1 MLLQPSRGT
10 DLLPPAKLS
19 AVQPTQPAAVVHPR
33 QMGTT
38 PLCQEA
44 HARAGMPAAAMALN
58 NWVSS
63 VTVALVAYH
72 RTRSGEINMGNSADN
87 TDVVILAAA
96 RTPQGRINGQLAS
109 FTAVDLGAH
118 AIKAALDASGVDAG
132 QVEAV
137 IMGQVLQAGAGQN
150 PARQSSI
157 GAGIGWNVPAVTVN
171 KVCLSGLT
179 AVIDAAR
186 MIRGGEAS
194 VVVAGGQ
201 ESMTRAPHLLPGS
214 RQGWTYGSIQA
225 LDAAAH
231 DGLTDAFDGQS
242 MGLSTETRNL
252 ALGIDRPS
260 QDNVAA
266 QSHQRAALAAKNGT
280 FDDEIAPISVKQRKG
295 DPIVVSTD
303 EGVRPNASVESMAGL
318 RAAFVT
324 DGTITAGNS
333 SPLSDGAAALVL
345 SSRAFAEE
353 HGLEYLAVV
362 GKPGQVAGP
371 DNSLHSQPSNAIQNA
386 LGRAGW
392 TTADL
397 DFIEI
402 NEAFGSVAVQSLK
415 DLDYP
420 LEQCNIHGGA
430 IALGHPIGASGARLA
445 GHAAHELKRRGK
457 GKAAVSLC
465 GGGGQG
471 EALLLYR
478 D

>member
-1 MLLQPSRGT
+1 MS
-10 DLLPPAKLS
+10 
-19 AVQPTQPAAVVHPR
+19 
-33 QMGTT
+33 
-38 PLCQEA
+38 
-44 HARAGMPAAAMALN
+44 
-58 NWVSS
+58 
-63 VTVALVAYH
+63 
-72 RTRSGEINMGNSADN
+72 NSADDN
-87 TDVVILAAA
+87 DVVILAAA
-96 RTPQGRINGQLAS
+96 RTPQGRLNGQLAS
-109 FTAVDLGAH
+109 FTAVELGAH
-118 AIKAALDASGVDAG
+118 AIKAALAASGVGADK
-132 QVEAV
+132 VDAV

-150 PARQSSI
+150 PARQSAI
-157 GAGIGWNVPAVTVN
+157 AAGIGWNVPTVTIN

-186 MIRGGEAS
+186 MIRSGDAA

-201 ESMTRAPHLLPGS
+201 ESMTRAPHILPGS
-214 RQGWTYGSIQA
+214 RQGWTYGAIQA
-225 LDAAAH
+225 LDVAAH
-231 DGLTDAFDGQS
+231 DGLTDAFDGHS
-242 MGLSTETRNL
+242 MGLSTESKNL
-252 ALGIDRPS
+252 VLGIDRTS

-266 QSHQRAALAAKNGT
+266 QSHQRAALAAKNGV

-303 EGVRPNASVESMAGL
+303 EGVRPNTTVESLAGL
-318 RAAFVT
+318 RAAFVS

-333 SPLSDGAAALVL
+333 SPLSDGASALVL
-345 SSRAFAEE
+345 TTRKFAKDNA
-353 HGLEYLAVV
+353 LDYLAVV

-371 DNSLHSQPSNAIQNA
+371 DNSLHSQPSNAIRNA
-386 LGRAGW
+386 LERAGW
-392 TTADL
+392 TTEDL

-415 DLDYP
+415 DLKYP
-420 LEQCNIHGGA
+420 LEKCNIHGGA

-445 GHAAHELKRRGK
+445 GHAAHELKRRGT

>member
-1 MLLQPSRGT
+1 MST
-10 DLLPPAKLS
+10 
-19 AVQPTQPAAVVHPR
+19 
-33 QMGTT
+33 
-38 PLCQEA
+38 
-44 HARAGMPAAAMALN
+44 
-58 NWVSS
+58 
-63 VTVALVAYH
+63 
-72 RTRSGEINMGNSADN
+72 SADN
-87 TDVVILAAA
+87 NDVVILAAS
-96 RTPQGRINGQLAS
+96 RTPLGRLNGQLAS
-109 FTAVDLGAH
+109 FTAVELGAH
-118 AIKAALDASGVDAG
+118 AIRAALAAGGVQPE
-132 QVEAV
+132 QVDSV

-150 PARQSSI
+150 PARQSAI
-157 GAGIGWNVPAVTVN
+157 GADIGWNVPAVTIN

-186 MIRGGEAS
+186 MIRGGEAT

-201 ESMTRAPHLLPGS
+201 ESMSRAPHLLPGS
-214 RQGWTYGSIQA
+214 RQGWSYGTVQA

-242 MGLSTETRNL
+242 MGLSTESKNL
-252 ALGIDRPS
+252 SLGIDRIS
-260 QDNVAA
+260 QDEVAA
-266 QSHQRAALAAKNGT
+266 MSHQRAARAVKDGV
-280 FDDEIAPISVKQRKG
+280 FDGEIAPISVKQRKG
-295 DPIVVSTD
+295 DPIVVGSD
-303 EGVRPNASVESMAGL
+303 EGIRPDTTTGSLAGL

-345 SSRAFAEE
+345 SSRGFAAEN
-353 HGLEYLAVV
+353 GLEYLAVV

-371 DNSLHSQPSNAIQNA
+371 DNSLHSQPSNAIRSA
-386 LGRAGW
+386 LGKAGW
-392 TTADL
+392 SAADL

-415 DLDYP
+415 DLEYP

-445 GHAAHELKRRGK
+445 LHAAHELKRRGT

>member
-1 MLLQPSRGT
+1 
-10 DLLPPAKLS
+10 
-19 AVQPTQPAAVVHPR
+19 
-33 QMGTT
+33 
-38 PLCQEA
+38 
-44 HARAGMPAAAMALN
+44 
-58 NWVSS
+58 
-63 VTVALVAYH
+63 
-72 RTRSGEINMGNSADN
+72 MGNTMKN

-96 RTPQGRINGQLAS
+96 RTPQGRLNGQLAS
-109 FTAVDLGAH
+109 FTAVELGAH
-118 AIKAALDASGVDAG
+118 AIRAALTASGVDAG
-132 QVEAV
+132 KVDAV

-150 PARQSSI
+150 PARQSAI
-157 GAGIGWNVPAVTVN
+157 GAGIGWNVPSVTIN

-186 MIRGGEAS
+186 MIRSGDAT

-214 RQGWTYGSIQA
+214 RQGWTYGAIQA
-225 LDAAAH
+225 LDVAAH

-242 MGLSTETRNL
+242 MGLSTETKNL
-252 ALGIDRPS
+252 TLGIDRTS

-266 QSHQRAALAAKNGT
+266 QSHQRAALAAKDGI

-295 DPIVVSTD
+295 DPLVVATD
-303 EGVRPNASVESMAGL
+303 EGVRPNTSIETLAGL

-345 SSRAFAEE
+345 ASRQFAEE
-353 HGLEYLAVV
+353 NGLEYLAVV

-371 DNSLHSQPSNAIQNA
+371 DNSLHSQPSNAIMNA
-386 LGRAGW
+386 LERAGW
-392 TTADL
+392 STGDL

-445 GHAAHELKRRGK
+445 LHAAHELKRRGS

>member
-1 MLLQPSRGT
+1 
-10 DLLPPAKLS
+10 
-19 AVQPTQPAAVVHPR
+19 
-33 QMGTT
+33 
-38 PLCQEA
+38 
-44 HARAGMPAAAMALN
+44 
-58 NWVSS
+58 
-63 VTVALVAYH
+63 
-72 RTRSGEINMGNSADN
+72 MGNTMNN

-96 RTPQGRINGQLAS
+96 RTPQGRLNGQLAS
-109 FTAVDLGAH
+109 FTAVELGAH
-118 AIKAALDASGVDAG
+118 AIKAALTASGVDAG
-132 QVEAV
+132 NVDAV

-150 PARQSSI
+150 PARQSAI
-157 GAGIGWNVPAVTVN
+157 GAGIGWNVPSVTIN

-186 MIRGGEAS
+186 MIRSGDAT

-214 RQGWTYGSIQA
+214 RQGWTYGAIQA
-225 LDAAAH
+225 LDVAAH

-242 MGLSTETRNL
+242 MGLSTETKNL
-252 ALGIDRPS
+252 TLGIDRTS

-266 QSHQRAALAAKNGT
+266 QSHQRAALAAKDGI

-295 DPIVVSTD
+295 DPLVVATD
-303 EGVRPNASVESMAGL
+303 EGVRPNTSIETLAGL

-345 SSRAFAEE
+345 ASRQFAEE
-353 HGLEYLAVV
+353 NGLEYLAVV

-371 DNSLHSQPSNAIQNA
+371 DNSLHSQPSNAIMNA
-386 LGRAGW
+386 LERAGW
-392 TTADL
+392 STRDL

-445 GHAAHELKRRGK
+445 LHAAHELKRRGS